1 MLRASLRGI
10 WDHKFRT
17 ILLGLAVVAGV
28 SFVSASFIFTDTIS
42 SAFDGLFASSAEGL
56 DVNVTAVAPE
66 GGFGLQQ
73 FRVDESVADD
83 LANQPTDQQTHQ
95 PTDRPTSQT
104 THQPTN

>member
-66 GGFGLQQ
+66 GALAFSRSGLMS
-73 FRVDESVADD
+73 R
-83 LANQPTDQQTHQ
+83 
-95 PTDRPTSQT
+95 SQT
-104 THQPTN
+104 ILPPPRVLLMCTAV